1 MAAAAVVVVL
11 ALAVAVVVVM
21 VVVAVVVGAV
31 SATGGWAGGEVLRPD
46 TADGAG
52 RAEPLM
58 SLAEERV
65 TLRGGMNK

>member
-1 MAAAAVVVVL
+1 MVVVVVVVVL
-11 ALAVAVVVVM
+11 ALAVLLVVV
-21 VVVAVVVGAV
+21 VVVGAV
-31 SATGGWAGGEVLRPD
+31 SAAGRWAGGEVLRPD

-52 RAEPLM
+52 KAEPLM